1 MSIFDVLSLL
11 CGLALFLYGM
21 EVMGDALKK
30 SAGSSLKTI
39 LGKMTSNPI
48 KGFLLGLAVTAVIQS
63 SSATTVMVVGFVN
76 SGTMTLLQA
85 VGVIIGANLGTAVTA
100 WLTGLSG
107 LGEVG
112 AATADFIK
120 WLKPD
125 AWMPILAVIGI
136 CLIMFVKR
144 GKKKDVGAILLG
156 FAVLMTG
163 MDMMSTAVGGLKQ
176 SESFRNILIMFENP
190 ILGVLA
196 GLVLTAIVQS
206 SSASVGILQSLTA
219 TGAIT
224 YGAAI
229 PIVMGQNIGT
239 CVTALLSSA
248 GANKNGKRA
257 AMIHLYFNVIGV
269 VVVLILFYILDA
281 IFNFAFVDETIGM
294 WGVAGVHT
302 IFKILS
308 IIAIGPFYKQLVK
321 LSELSVRDKKE
332 ENDTVTLL
340 DERLIETPAV
350 AVARAGE
357 VTAQMAELST
367 DALLKALSLFDK
379 YDAKLCDEIR
389 DIETKAD
396 ILEDA
401 LGTYLV
407 KIAACSLDESESQQ
421 ITKLLHIIGDY
432 ERVSDHAVNLVESIE
447 ELRDK
452 KLAFSENAEVE
463 LSTAR
468 SALTEVLLYTKNSF
482 AESDLFKAQEVE
494 PIEQVIDHLI
504 NRVKHNHI
512 LRLQRGECTIELG
525 FVLND
530 ILTSFERVSDHCSNI
545 ASCIIEISKY
555 GALDMH
561 RYIHK
566 VHHDSEEYEQKYK
579 MYRRKY
585 KVAKELDEEM

>member
-1 MSIFDVLSLL
+1 MTIFDVLSLL

-21 EVMGDALKK
+21 EVMGDGLKR
-30 SAGSSLKTI
+30 SAGSQLKTI

-48 KGFLLGLAVTAVIQS
+48 KGFLLGLVVTAVIQS

-85 VGVIIGANLGTAVTA
+85 VSVIIGANLGTAVTA

-107 LGEVG
+107 LGTAGE
-112 AATADFIK
+112 AAASFIQ

-125 AWMPILAVIGI
+125 AWMPVLAVIGI
-136 CLIMFVKR
+136 CFIMFAKR
-144 GKKKDVGAILLG
+144 GKKKDIGAILLG
-156 FAVLMTG
+156 FSVLMVG
-163 MDMMSTAVGGLKQ
+163 MSMMSDAVGGLKE

-190 ILGVLA
+190 VLGVLA

-239 CVTALLSSA
+239 CVTALISSA

-257 AMIHLYFNVIGV
+257 AMIHLYFNIIGV
-269 VVVLILFYILDA
+269 VIWLVLFYIADA
-281 IFNFAFVDETIGM
+281 VFNFAFVDQTIGM

-321 LSELSVRDKKE
+321 LAELSVKDKE
-332 ENDTVTLL
+332 SENDTTTLL
-340 DERLIETPAV
+340 DERLLETPAF
-350 AVARAGE
+350 AVERANE
-357 VTAQMAELST
+357 VTAQMAVLST
-367 DALLKALSLFDK
+367 DALLKALTLFDK

-389 DIETKAD
+389 DIEAKAD
-396 ILEDA
+396 TLEDA
-401 LGTYLV
+401 LGSYLV
-407 KIAACSLDESESQQ
+407 KVSASNLDEAETQQ
-421 ITKLLHIIGDY
+421 VTKLLHIIGDY
-432 ERVSDHAVNLVESIE
+432 ERVSDHAVNIVESFE

-452 KLAFSENAEVE
+452 KVTFSETAKNE
-463 LSTAR
+463 LAVAR
-468 SALTEVLLYTKNSF
+468 EALTEVLVYTRDAF
-482 AESDLFKAQEVE
+482 GEADLAMAQEVE

-504 NRVKHNHI
+504 NRIKHNHV

-530 ILTSFERVSDHCSNI
+530 LLTSFERVSDHCSNI
-545 ASCIIEISKY
+545 ASCIVEISKY

-566 VHHDSEEYEQKYK
+566 VHHDSEEYDAKYK
-579 MYRRKY
+579 EYKSKY
-585 KVAKELDEEM
+585 KIAKEIDEEA

>member
-1 MSIFDVLSLL
+1 MTIFDVLSLL

-30 SAGSSLKTI
+30 SAGSQLKTI

-163 MDMMSTAVGGLKQ
+163 MDMMSAAVGGLKQ

-269 VVVLILFYILDA
+269 VIILILFYILNA
-281 IFNFAFVDETIGM
+281 IFNFAFVDKTIGM

-321 LSELSVRDKKE
+321 LAEISVKDKKE

-389 DIETKAD
+389 DIEAKAD
-396 ILEDA
+396 TLEDA
-401 LGTYLV
+401 LGSYLV

-432 ERVSDHAVNLVESIE
+432 ERVSDHAVNLVESFE
-447 ELRDK
+447 ELKDK
-452 KLAFSENAEVE
+452 KLEFSETAKNE
-463 LSTAR
+463 LTTAR
-468 SALTEVLLYTKNSF
+468 NALTEVLLYTKNSF
-482 AESDLFKAQEVE
+482 AEGDLSKAQEVE

-504 NRVKHNHI
+504 NRIKHNHV

-579 MYRRKY
+579 EYRRKY
-585 KVAKELDEEM
+585 KVAKELDEEI